1 MAYALVTGA
10 SKGIGKCLAEGLAA
24 RGYNVLLVA
33 RSEQLLRELSAT
45 LQGRYRIQA
54 AYLPLDLAEPGA
66 PDKVYNWC
74 QSNGYDVKVLINNA
88 GYGIGGALDKSPVQD
103 TLAMM

>member
-1 MAYALVTGA
+1 MVYALVTGA

-33 RSEQLLRELSAT
+33 RSEQLLREMSAT

-54 AYLPLDLAEPGA
+54 AWLAIDLAAPEAPG
-66 PDKVYNWC
+66 KVYDWC
-74 QSNGYDVKVLINNA
+74 VSNGYEIKVLINNA
-88 GYGIGGALDKSPVQD
+88 GYGIGSPFDKCPICWP
-103 TLAMM
+103 